1 MAPRTM
7 ARLSMWHI
15 LVAALPCALV
25 AGFIYAYPTYSNAL
39 QAAFNL
45 TETEKETI
53 GLAPSLCNIVT
64 FTSGLI
70 IDQIGLSAG
79 CFLGGLISTIAY
91 GAFGAVAQ
99 GLVVCSRWPPAA
111 VFFVLFA
118 AGNYGVS
125 LIICAVYTALSKA
138 FPDAQRSEVV
148 SITKAWQGVAAGVG
162 TAVFVGLLPSTDA
175 APERLGF
182 LYFLALAGLVPMLL
196 APTLRP
202 LPPPLTDAA
211 ERDQLAAPL
220 VPLRWRLPLGF
231 GISAL
236 LIVLTLASAS
246 HRTPG
251 FAALLLVL
259 LFTPLLLVAPRGP
272 APPVPLQQALCTDDT
287 RCCSEYTAYTT
298 ADAPIDALL
307 PSSGV
312 RSSGTTGAVRVAPW
326 EGGPC
331 TMARHLECHL
341 LWLCAFALQGGGI
354 FLTVRLGSEPWP

>member
-1 MAPRTM
+1 M
-7 ARLSMWHI
+7 ARRSMWHV

-91 GAFGAVAQ
+91 ALFGAVAQ
-99 GLVVCSRWPPAA
+99 GLVVCSRWQPAA

-118 AGNYGVS
+118 VGNYGVS

-138 FPDAQRSEVV
+138 FPDAQRSEVI
-148 SITKAWQGVAAGVG
+148 SIAKAWQGVAAGVG
-162 TAVFVGLLPSTDA
+162 TAVFVGLLPSTDTA
-175 APERLGF
+175 HARLGF
-182 LYFLALAGLVPMLL
+182 LYFLALAGIVPMLF
-196 APTLRP
+196 ARALRP

-211 ERDQLAAPL
+211 ERELLAAPL

-236 LIVLTLASAS
+236 LIVLTLASTS
-246 HRTPG
+246 YRTPG
-251 FAALLLVL
+251 FAALLLAL
-259 LFTPLLLVAPRGP
+259 LLSPLLLAAPRRP
-272 APPVPLQQALCTDDT
+272 APPMPVQQTLCADDKH
-287 RCCSEYTAYTT
+287 CCAEYTAYTT
-298 ADAPIDALL
+298 ADEPIDALL

-312 RSSGTTGAVRVAPW
+312 RSSGTVEAVRV
-326 EGGPC
+326 
-331 TMARHLECHL
+331 RV
-341 LWLCAFALQGGGI
+341 
-354 FLTVRLGSEPWP
+354 TVRLGLGQDELTPT